1 MTIPLDPNIYVHHI
15 LAIFPKKRD
24 VRPMKDDECNDR
36 GREGKVQFFLRMASG
51 PMSGVYVKVEPGFC
65 VLQGS
70 SWVSKQG
77 KAAFS

>member
-51 PMSGVYVKVEPGFC
+51 PMSGGFM
-65 VLQGS
+65 
-70 SWVSKQG
+70 
-77 KAAFS
+77 